1 MTTLGIFFMASLM
14 KYVHQMFLFITTV
27 WYHRIVP
34 TIKPPAPALGM
45 PGVAALEVS
54 RKEDR

>member
-1 MTTLGIFFMASLM
+1 M
-14 KYVHQMFLFITTV
+14 KYLQQMFLFIPTV
-27 WYHRIVP
+27 WYHRLVA